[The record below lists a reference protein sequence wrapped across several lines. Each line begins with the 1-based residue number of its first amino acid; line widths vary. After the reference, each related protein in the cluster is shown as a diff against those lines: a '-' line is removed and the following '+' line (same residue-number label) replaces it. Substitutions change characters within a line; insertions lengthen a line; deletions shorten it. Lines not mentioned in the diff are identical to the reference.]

1 MVIDCI
7 IPARAGSKSIPN
19 KNISLLGRYPLL
31 AYAIAA
37 AKLSRKINN
46 IYVSTDSEE
55 FAEIAKTYGAKVL
68 YLRPKNISEDSSM
81 DIDFFKYHI
90 NFSRQ
95 NDIDLPDL
103 FVNLRPTT
111 PLREG
116 RVIDDAI
123 DKFIADKNSTSLRS
137 AHKINLT
144 PYKMFKRDGNY
155 MRPFL
160 LKESIK
166 ESHSAARQ
174 LFEDTFVGNGY
185 IDVVDPK
192 LIDGQ
197 DVLYG
202 DNIYLYETDT
212 VSDIDG
218 LQDLNDSK
226 NRLYDEK
233 YRYLLDYIEGCK
245 KE

>member
-7 IPARAGSKSIPN
+7 IPARSGSKSIPN
-19 KNISLLGRYPLL
+19 KNISLLGEYSLL
-31 AYAIAA
+31 AYTIAA
-37 AKLSRKINN
+37 AKLSKRIND
-46 IYVSTDSEE
+46 IYVSTDSKE
-55 FAEIAKTYGAKVL
+55 FAEIAKIYGAKIL
-68 YLRPKNISEDSSM
+68 YLRPENISGDSSM

-90 NFSRQ
+90 DFSKK
-95 NDIDLPDL
+95 NNIKLPDL

-111 PLREG
+111 PLRQLQ
-116 RVIDDAI
+116 VIDDAI
-123 DKFIADKNSTSLRS
+123 SKFIADKNSTSLRS

-144 PYKMFKRDGNY
+144 PYKMFKRDGNF

-160 LKESIK
+160 LKDSIK

-185 IDVVDPK
+185 IDIIDPK
-192 LIDGQ
+192 LIEKQG
-197 DVLYG
+197 VLYG
-202 DNIYLYETDT
+202 DNIYLFETDI

-226 NRLYDEK
+226 SQLYDEK
-233 YRYLLDYIEGCK
+233 YRYLLNYLEICK
-245 KE
+245 ER